1 MRIRA
6 RETQPCALCA
16 ATRAQVYTL
25 TSVGYGDITAQ
36 NTTEFIVSVVVMLFG
51 AIIWAFI
58 VGNTCSLVS
67 TMDVHGINFRQTMDE
82 VRRAGRARHV
92 VALSP
97 SLSPPRAR
105 QALCVTPR
113 RAARRSTS

>member
-1 MRIRA
+1 M
-6 RETQPCALCA
+6 
-16 ATRAQVYTL
+16 QVYTL

-82 VRRAGRARHV
+82 VRRAGRARRRV

-105 QALCVTPR
+105 QALTRATPR

>member
-1 MRIRA
+1 
-6 RETQPCALCA
+6 
-16 ATRAQVYTL
+16 VYTL

-82 VRRAGRARHV
+82 VRRATPPFPPAHRRALAAALAAARARP
-92 VALSP
+92 P
-97 SLSPPRAR
+97 SSDAR
-105 QALCVTPR
+105 NATPR
-113 RAARRSTS
+113 RATPRRARRRARAAAPRRSTS